1 MEFEGRIT
9 DVLPARTGTRQ
20 DGTTWTDLTF
30 VFAYYENGEQRF
42 EDSAMVS
49 TFDTNIME
57 RIAPYI
63 VRGQDGKAV
72 VENDV
77 VKMSVQYIPCKCGF
91 SLKVKNVKKK
101 DGTGYL
107 KIQESRCYRL
117 EIIGAQQQQP
127 AQVQQPS
134 NVMGGPQTPPY
145 NPYAP
150 QAAAPFPPAV
160 DQYGNPITDGG
171 QGDGLPF

>member
-20 DGTTWTDLTF
+20 DGTTWTDLSF

-49 TFDTNIME
+49 TFDTNIMA

-77 VKMSVQYIPCKCGF
+77 VKMSVPHIPCKCGF

-107 KIQESRCYRL
+107 KIQDNRCYRL
-117 EIIGAQQQQP
+117 EIMGAQQQQP
-127 AQVQQPS
+127 APQPQA
-134 NVMGGPQTPPY
+134 PAY
-145 NPYAP
+145 NPYAQP
-150 QAAAPFPPAV
+150 QQQAQVPFPPA
-160 DQYGNPITDGG
+160 G
-171 QGDGLPF
+171 QEANDDDLPF

>member
-49 TFDTNIME
+49 TFDTNIMA

-77 VKMSVQYIPCKCGF
+77 VKMSVPHIPCKCGF

-107 KIQESRCYRL
+107 KIQENRCYRL
-117 EIIGAQQQQP
+117 EIMGAQQQQP
-127 AQVQQPS
+127 APQQPQGS
-134 NVMGGPQTPPY
+134 GGNGDRGDENKSANGTVLYSFNVQKGADGVYRQT
-145 NPYAP
+145 N
-150 QAAAPFPPAV
+150 
-160 DQYGNPITDGG
+160 
-171 QGDGLPF
+171 

>member
-9 DVLPARTGTRQ
+9 AVLPARTGNRQ
-20 DGTTWTDLTF
+20 DGTTWTDLSF

-49 TFDTNIME
+49 TFDTNIMA

-72 VENDV
+72 VENDA
-77 VKMSVQYIPCKCGF
+77 VKMNVPHIPCKCGF

-107 KIQESRCYRL
+107 KIQDNRCYRL
-117 EIIGAQQQQP
+117 EIMGAQQQQAAPQQQAP
-127 AQVQQPS
+127 AYNPQVQ
-134 NVMGGPQTPPY
+134 
-145 NPYAP
+145 
-150 QAAAPFPPAV
+150 APFPPQV
-160 DQYGNPITDGG
+160 GQYGNPIKEQD
-171 QGDGLPF
+171 DDLPF

>member
-42 EDSAMVS
+42 EDSALVS
-49 TFDTNIME
+49 TFDTKIMA

-77 VKMSVQYIPCKCGF
+77 VKMNVAYIPCRCGF
-91 SLKVKNVKKK
+91 SLRVKSVKKK
-101 DGTGYL
+101 DESGFL
-107 KIQESRCYRL
+107 KIQDNRCYRL
-117 EIIGAQQQQP
+117 EIAGAQQQQP
-127 AQVQQPS
+127 AQVQQPA
-134 NVMGGPQTPPY
+134 NVMGGPQTP
-145 NPYAP
+145 
-150 QAAAPFPPAV
+150 APFPP
-160 DQYGNPITDGG
+160 QTQEGG
-171 QGDGLPF
+171 DDDLPF

>member
-49 TFDTNIME
+49 TFDTNIMA

-77 VKMSVQYIPCKCGF
+77 VKMSVPHIPCKCGF

-107 KIQESRCYRL
+107 KIQENRCYRL
-117 EIIGAQQQQP
+117 EIMGAQQQQP
-127 AQVQQPS
+127 APQQQAQV
-134 NVMGGPQTPPY
+134 
-145 NPYAP
+145 
-150 QAAAPFPPAV
+150 PFPPA
-160 DQYGNPITDGG
+160 G
-171 QGDGLPF
+171 QEVNDDDLPF

>member
-49 TFDTNIME
+49 TFDTNIMA

-77 VKMSVQYIPCKCGF
+77 VKMSVPHIPCKCGF

-107 KIQESRCYRL
+107 KIQENRCYRL
-117 EIIGAQQQQP
+117 EIMGAQQQQP
-127 AQVQQPS
+127 APQQQAPAYNPQVQS
-134 NVMGGPQTPPY
+134 
-145 NPYAP
+145 
-150 QAAAPFPPAV
+150 PFPPQAG
-160 DQYGNPITDGG
+160 QYGNPITD
-171 QGDGLPF
+171 QDDDLPF

>member
-49 TFDTNIME
+49 TFDTNIMA

-77 VKMSVQYIPCKCGF
+77 VKMSVPHIPCKCGF

-107 KIQESRCYRL
+107 KIQDNRCYRL
-117 EIIGAQQQQP
+117 EIMGAQQQQLAPQAQP
-127 AQVQQPS
+127 AYQPQPQVPFP
-134 NVMGGPQTPPY
+134 PQTPAT
-145 NPYAP
+145 N
-150 QAAAPFPPAV
+150 
-160 DQYGNPITDGG
+160 DD
-171 QGDGLPF
+171 LPF